1 MKRMIKVLGK
11 LQELAVIS
19 NRITKLSVALT
30 KREKTVVQCL
40 DELGELL
47 SKMDKCYQNG
57 NGSGRNLDYEKSHKE
72 VICQK
77 AALILHVCLYAELD
91 RKKKITNKMRLLIS
105 LISNEIH
112 ATSLEEMERKIRVLV
127 W

>member
-1 MKRMIKVLGK
+1 MIKELGK

-57 NGSGRNLDYEKSHKE
+57 NGNGRDRDYEKDHKAA
-72 VICQK
+72 ICRK
-77 AALILHVCLYAELD
+77 VALILHICLYKEID
-91 RKKKITNKMRLLIS
+91 RKNKIMNKMRLFIS
-105 LISNEIH
+105 FMSDKIDRI
-112 ATSLEEMERKIRVLV
+112 SLEEVERKMRVLGMRL
-127 W
+127 